1 MTDLEKYLGTALS
14 VFASLAALGMGLK
27 KSHREK
33 VAQVTEV

>member
-14 VFASLAALGMGLK
+14 VFASLAAMGMFMK

-33 VAQVTEV
+33 AAPSTEV